1 MASGV
6 NLKEFT
12 LAVDQAAQKM
22 DQGLPQLLIH
32 SIARKIP
39 EERAQAL
46 YDYFS
51 ISFFFKY
58 QSGEHAESGKRRIG
72 KFTEVLG
79 DASAKEAVLRKYW
92 QAFPRHSAFHA
103 ELRENGM
110 KDTRKNKTR

>member
-51 ISFFFKY
+51 ISFF
-58 QSGEHAESGKRRIG
+58 
-72 KFTEVLG
+72 
-79 DASAKEAVLRKYW
+79 
-92 QAFPRHSAFHA
+92 
-103 ELRENGM
+103 
-110 KDTRKNKTR
+110 

>member
-39 EERAQAL
+39 
-46 YDYFS
+46 
-51 ISFFFKY
+51 
-58 QSGEHAESGKRRIG
+58 
-72 KFTEVLG
+72 
-79 DASAKEAVLRKYW
+79 
-92 QAFPRHSAFHA
+92 
-103 ELRENGM
+103 
-110 KDTRKNKTR
+110 

>member
-51 ISFFFKY
+51 ISF
-58 QSGEHAESGKRRIG
+58 
-72 KFTEVLG
+72 
-79 DASAKEAVLRKYW
+79 
-92 QAFPRHSAFHA
+92 PRHSAFHA

>member
-51 ISFFFKY
+51 ISFFLNISLENMLSLGKEELENLPKFWEMRPPKR
-58 QSGEHAESGKRRIG
+58 QSCANIGRR
-72 KFTEVLG
+72 
-79 DASAKEAVLRKYW
+79 
-92 QAFPRHSAFHA
+92 FHGI
-103 ELRENGM
+103 LHFMQN
-110 KDTRKNKTR
+110 